1 MAALKT
7 DEQAQSAFTQPPQT
21 EAGASDSHALLLI
34 RRAGGRTSAQ
44 WAQRDSSASPAATQL
59 GFPRLEAIH
68 KAGTQQS

>member
-1 MAALKT
+1 MAALQT

-34 RRAGGRTSAQ
+34 CGAGRTSAQ
-44 WAQRDSSASPAATQL
+44 RAQRDSSASPAATRL

-68 KAGTQQS
+68 KAGTQ